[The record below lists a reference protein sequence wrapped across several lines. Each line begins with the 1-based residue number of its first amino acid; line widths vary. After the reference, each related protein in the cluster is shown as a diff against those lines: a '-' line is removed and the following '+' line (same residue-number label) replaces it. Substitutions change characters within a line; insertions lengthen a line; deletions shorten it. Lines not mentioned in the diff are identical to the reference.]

1 MTAYEYK
8 VVPAPS
14 RGRKARGVKGAD
26 GRFANAL
33 EIVMN
38 EMAEDGWEFQRTETL
53 PSEER
58 AGLTST
64 TTTYR
69 NIMVFRRPR
78 GDVVAAFHPRVLD
91 TGAQVRLP
99 PPQPPAPEPAPVPQ
113 PTAVSAAA
121 ALPDDDD
128 PFLMGEDTPADDDN
142 VRALPVALLAR
153 AKAHPPPDRDDKAGD
168 VAAE

>member
-1 MTAYEYK
+1 MTVYEYK
-8 VVPAPS
+8 VVPAPT
-14 RGRKARGVKGAD
+14 RGRKARGIKGAH

-33 EIVMN
+33 EMIMN

-78 GDVVAAFHPRVLD
+78 GDVAAAFQPRVLETAD
-91 TGAQVRLP
+91 PVRLP
-99 PPQPPAPEPAPVPQ
+99 PPEAPRPVPAQ
-113 PTAVSAAA
+113 EARPA
-121 ALPDDDD
+121 DDD
-128 PFLMGEDTPADDDN
+128 PFLMGDDTPAESDN
-142 VRALPVALLAR
+142 VRPLPVALLAR
-153 AKAHPPPDRDDKAGD
+153 AKAHPPETDGKTDDM
-168 VAAE
+168 AAE